1 MNRVIWLAVLSFL
14 GLLTLVALW
23 YPVQRISQ
31 SADINYNE
39 GWNTYRAD
47 MAAHGDPL
55 YALPPQFAV
64 TNYPPLSFHFLG
76 FLGKRAG
83 GFTAAGR
90 WTALASLAFL
100 AILMAALVRQFAGQW
115 RLGIYAA
122 LLFILGLAV
131 FVPDRIGMNDP
142 QFLGLALSFAGL
154 YLYAQHPRYARNP
167 RSNWLLCASAI
178 AFAIS
183 LFTKHNLLAFPAA
196 VGLQLLFERAW
207 KHFAIWLGVLA
218 ALSAGLLALTFWWDG
233 PYFLAH
239 LLAPRSYSIMS
250 GWGRVEPYLLD
261 FQILFAAAALWSVF
275 YATTSTRN
283 LLVIAFVLAHIIG
296 FGFAGGDGV
305 VENVLFDALVMVVVL
320 TAIGMGDLES
330 KLISFRF
337 GNLILLLA
345 LLMPYLGIFA
355 LLPRVLFNEHQ
366 ARQGQPALDAE
377 FRQGVVFLESRPGP
391 ALCEDLLL
399 CYDAGKPPFFDAFYV
414 NSQLKIGRLREAD
427 VLAYVDG
434 AHLPT
439 IEIEI
444 PAGQPLLPVAS
455 FRFSAPVMRAILD
468 RYRPLVRNSR
478 FTLLVPDEEV
488 AR

>member
-14 GLLTLVALW
+14 GFLTLVALW

-76 FLGKRAG
+76 FLGKRVG

-100 AILMAALVRQFAGQW
+100 AIVMAALVRQFAGQS
-115 RLGIYAA
+115 RLGVYAA
-122 LLFILGLAV
+122 FLFILGLAV

-154 YLYAQHPRYARNP
+154 YLYARNP

-178 AFAIS
+178 TFAIS
-183 LFTKHNLLAFPAA
+183 LFTKHNLLAFPSA
-196 VGLQLLFERAW
+196 VGLHLLFQRAW
-207 KHFAIWLGVLA
+207 KHFALWLGALA
-218 ALSAGLLALTFWWDG
+218 VMSGGLLFLTFWWDG
-233 PYFLAH
+233 PNFLAH

-261 FQILFAAAALWSVF
+261 FQILFAAAALWSVL

-296 FGFAGGDGV
+296 FAFAGGDGV
-305 VENVLFDALVMVVVL
+305 VENVLFDALVMVVVI

-330 KLISFRF
+330 KLISLRF

-345 LLMPYLGIFA
+345 LLIPYLGIFA

-366 ARQGQPALDAE
+366 AKQAQPALDAE
-377 FRQGVVFLESRPGP
+377 FQQAAAFLQGRPGP

-414 NSQLKIGRLREAD
+414 NSQLKIGRLRETD
-427 VLAYVDG
+427 VLAYIDG
-434 AHLPT
+434 ARLPT

-455 FRFSAPVMRAILD
+455 FRFSAPVMRAILE
-468 RYRPLVRNSR
+468 RYRPAVRNSR
-478 FTLLVPDEEV
+478 FTLLVPNEDA

>member
-1 MNRVIWLAVLSFL
+1 MNRVIWLAVLSLL
-14 GLLTLVALW
+14 GVLTLTALW

-31 SADINYNE
+31 YADINYNE

-47 MAAHGDPL
+47 VAAHGDRL
-55 YALPPQFAV
+55 YGLAPQFAV

-76 FLGKRAG
+76 FLGKRVG

-100 AILMAALVRQFAGQW
+100 AIVMAALVRQFAGQW

-122 LLFILGLAV
+122 FLFILGLAV
-131 FVPDRIGMNDP
+131 FVPDRIAMNDP

-154 YLYAQHPRYARNP
+154 YLYTRNP

-207 KHFAIWLGVLA
+207 KHFTIWLGVLA
-218 ALSAGLLALTFWWDG
+218 GMSGGLLVLTFWWDG

-261 FQILFAAAALWSVF
+261 FQVLFAAAALWSVF
-275 YATTSTRN
+275 YATASTRN
-283 LLVIAFVLAHIIG
+283 LLAIAFVLAHLIG
-296 FGFAGGDGV
+296 FAFAGGDGV

-330 KLISFRF
+330 KLISLRF
-337 GNLILLLA
+337 GNLLLLLA

-366 ARQGQPALDAE
+366 AGQAQPALDAQ
-377 FRQGVVFLESRPGP
+377 FRQGVAFLQGRPGP

-434 AHLPT
+434 GHLPT

-468 RYRPLVRNSR
+468 RYRPAVRNSR
-478 FTLLVPDEEV
+478 FTLLVPNEDA